1 MNTTQLLQTIE
12 QAANDTTGIN
22 QFSHLDIYETI
33 NTNEIKYAVVCM
45 VLQSMTVKENYVSY
59 TFQFYAADR
68 LNNAENNRNLIIAQ
82 LFDIAENYVA
92 NLRNADGVLDV
103 EFDRQYNN
111 SEYRTMDVVSCIYG
125 TLTIDV
131 ESNFNAC

>member
-1 MNTTQLLQTIE
+1 MTTIQLLQTIE
-12 QAANDTTGIN
+12 NTANQTQGIN
-22 QFSHLDIYETI
+22 QFSHLDIYRTI
-33 NTNEIKYAVVCM
+33 DTNEIKYTVVCM
-45 VLQSMTVKENYVSY
+45 VLQSMTVKENFVSY

-68 LNNAENNRNLIIAQ
+68 LNNAETNRNLIVAN

-92 NLRNADGVLDV
+92 NLRNADGVLNI
-103 EFDRQYNN
+103 EYDRQYNN

-131 ESNFNAC
+131 ESEFNAC